1 LMVGQDSKRFV
12 GIFAVI
18 LLLATLAAVIVMLFE
33 RRGEMPPAVQ
43 QPAVPA
49 VEASPLESY
58 TGFALK
64 FSLMAGLG
72 DKNTA
77 VSPFSV
83 YPALLMLSE
92 GAAGDTRAELL
103 AVLGLSSQVEAREW
117 FKSSS
122 QRFLGVQPPAK
133 TSIANSLWV
142 RSGVPVKDGYV
153 KTLETYYLAEH
164 YSFGDT
170 VDAARRINSW
180 VCDKTNK
187 LIDRIVDYLDPL
199 TIIVLV
205 NTVYFKANWTTRFEN
220 MVNETFNSPRGPVR
234 TEFLS
239 GTVNAKIIEND
250 DYVAVAL
257 SYTGTDVKFV
267 ALMPRRLPLKEYL
280 SRISERDLLNM
291 LAELLSRSD
300 ERVKLLLP
308 KFDVDSGIVELKPL
322 LRGMGIGRV
331 FDPDHA
337 DLSEMLDYS
346 KLPGKAY
353 VSNVFHRARVKV
365 DLYGTEAA
373 AATAIVI
380 RITAI
385 PGEVKTVKIDRPFA
399 FFLVDPSTK
408 AILFAGSYVGP

>member
-1 LMVGQDSKRFV
+1 
-12 GIFAVI
+12 
-18 LLLATLAAVIVMLFE
+18 
-33 RRGEMPPAVQ
+33 
-43 QPAVPA
+43 
-49 VEASPLESY
+49 
-58 TGFALK
+58 
-64 FSLMAGLG
+64 
-72 DKNTA
+72 
-77 VSPFSV
+77 
-83 YPALLMLSE
+83 
-92 GAAGDTRAELL
+92 
-103 AVLGLSSQVEAREW
+103 
-117 FKSSS
+117 
-122 QRFLGVQPPAK
+122 
-133 TSIANSLWV
+133 
-142 RSGVPVKDGYV
+142 
-153 KTLETYYLAEH
+153 
-164 YSFGDT
+164 
-170 VDAARRINSW
+170 
-180 VCDKTNK
+180 
-187 LIDRIVDYLDPL
+187 
-199 TIIVLV
+199 V

-267 ALMPRRLPLKEYL
+267 ALMPRRLPLKEYM

-291 LAELLSRSD
+291 LAELLSKSD